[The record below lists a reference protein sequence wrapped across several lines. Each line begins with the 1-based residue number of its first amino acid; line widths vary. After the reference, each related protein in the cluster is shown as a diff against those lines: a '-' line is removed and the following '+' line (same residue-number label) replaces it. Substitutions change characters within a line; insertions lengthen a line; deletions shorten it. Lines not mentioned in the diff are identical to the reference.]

1 MIYAL
6 VFMFGVHYNLS
17 SLPFRSSDQTT
28 YPLVKCFVNENV
40 ILVLEHENYISQG
53 VSQHSSQV
61 ETKIDIIDNVLLPG
75 IGQMFLLTLF
85 NLGSLLVP
93 PCCQMIFD
101 IFLNNNCFK
110 SFETS
115 SSHNQ
120 VITRV
125 GGQSLL
131 VSRNWS
137 VMEEL
142 LDQVTDNWGE
152 SWHPLWEEM
161 LTSLTWWRFIRFR
174 VNKADSSE

>member
-1 MIYAL
+1 
-6 VFMFGVHYNLS
+6 MFGVHYNLS

-115 SSHNQ
+115 SNPQLGYYKGWGAISPC
-120 VITRV
+120 
-125 GGQSLL
+125 LKKL
-131 VSRNWS
+131 VRY
-137 VMEEL
+137 
-142 LDQVTDNWGE
+142 G
-152 SWHPLWEEM
+152 
-161 LTSLTWWRFIRFR
+161 RIIRLGDR
-174 VNKADSSE
+174 QLG